1 MAIIG
6 GIKMNKSKE
15 VNLEQYLKKRTWKN
29 TNEEYIFQLDKM
41 FDLIDN
47 IKDDFLRIQIR
58 NQVIKCDK
66 TLTKIAEETFDKIK
80 RLICN
85 KK

>member
-1 MAIIG
+1 
-6 GIKMNKSKE
+6 MNKSKE
-15 VNLEQYLKKRTWKN
+15 TNLEQYLEKQMWKN

-47 IKDDFLRIQIR
+47 IKNDFLRIQIR

-66 TLTKIAEETFDKIK
+66 TLTKIAEEIFDKIK
-80 RLICN
+80 KN
-85 KK
+85 